1 MTVSPKNDVIDAV
14 LGLDPSSPVQALR
27 ERREKLKH
35 FTQTSHDRRFSP
47 PNQVIFLRH
56 EGGSRGAHRRPLESG
71 RAPGPLQGAAR
82 GEGIDTRPS
91 SIADRPSGPRATSG
105 SQRML
110 AHVDL
115 VTLKPKEATR
125 ANIEA
130 LYAVGLDDRDIVTL
144 AGLIAF
150 VNYQVLVVARPQ
162 DAEGQLTCRKP
173 YTNSPWS
180 RSTGSPMSNL

>member
-1 MTVSPKNDVIDAV
+1 MTVSPKTDVIDAV

-27 ERREKLKH
+27 ARREKLKH
-35 FTQTSHDRRFSP
+35 FTQTSHDAALLPAEPGNFSY
-47 PNQVIFLRH
+47 
-56 EGGSRGAHRRPLESG
+56 AM
-71 RAPGPLQGAAR
+71 RAALAAR
-82 GEGIDTRPS
+82 IAGLWKAAELQAHYKAQLEEKGSTPDLRT
-91 SIADRPSGPRATSG
+91 IADPSFRPEGDKRLAT
-105 SQRML
+105 ML

-150 VNYQVLVVARPQ
+150 VNYQVLVVAGLKMLR
-162 DAEGQLTCRKP
+162 D
-173 YTNSPWS
+173 N
-180 RSTGSPMSNL
+180 